1 MRIVCIFVFL
11 FLFYCR
17 HRSPSVALKYI
28 SSMADFSNKESEI
41 DRLASLDISN
51 DEQEVTSSVDGMT
64 GNGSEKYEDE
74 MNEDE
79 QDEVFLYDDNI
90 PSIPS
95 LPTRSVFCP
104 TPEPI
109 TVAN

>member
-1 MRIVCIFVFL
+1 
-11 FLFYCR
+11 
-17 HRSPSVALKYI
+17 
-28 SSMADFSNKESEI
+28 MADFSNKESEI

-51 DEQEVTSSVDGMT
+51 DEQEVTSSVDVMT

-79 QDEVFLYDDNI
+79 DEVFLYDDNI

-95 LPTRSVFCP
+95 LPTRSVLLSNSRTHLSSQLIIKSVLASSVRSFS
-104 TPEPI
+104 
-109 TVAN
+109 

>member
-1 MRIVCIFVFL
+1 
-11 FLFYCR
+11 
-17 HRSPSVALKYI
+17 
-28 SSMADFSNKESEI
+28 MADFSNKESEI

-51 DEQEVTSSVDGMT
+51 DEQEVTSSVDVMT

-95 LPTRSVFCP
+95 LPTRSVVVLSNPSTHQSSQLIIKSVFASS
-104 TPEPI
+104 
-109 TVAN
+109 VRYFS